1 MITTTRP
8 TLSVLLDEVERIRPI
23 LVEGSVRAE
32 AERRLTDEAWEAM
45 VDAEL
50 FGILAPRH
58 YGGFELPITEAMEV
72 WEAVARCDSAAA
84 WNLVMTSTLA
94 AFAAWLPEA
103 GAREIF
109 ADGQASVAGAL
120 SPPAVATRTA
130 GGWRITGRVPFAS
143 GCHQATWLA
152 MPAFE
157 MDGDAPVIDPTTG
170 DTTPLGMFF
179 PRSEARIHDTWHTV
193 GMRGT
198 GSHDIEVTDLFVPE
212 HRTMV
217 IGPLARPAPGFDG
230 PLYRMLPFPGIL
242 GEATV
247 SVGIAAAALEELIE
261 LARWKVP
268 AYQTAPMRSQQ
279 LVQFA
284 VGKAKGR
291 IDSARD
297 TLHCAAQAAS
307 TVALSGPL
315 TMEAKIR
322 VQLAACCA
330 AEFCAEAVRIVH
342 DAAGSSAIRLDYRFE
357 RHFRDVHVL
366 TQHTSKSS
374 PRYASSGRLLLGLN
388 DDWGGW
394 CDLGDDAAPE
404 S

>member
-157 MDGDAPVIDPTTG
+157 IEGMSPGIDPTTG

-179 PRSEARIHDTWHTV
+179 PVIGSTHPRHLADSWHAWHRLARHRGHRPVRSRAPHD
-193 GMRGT
+193 G
-198 GSHDIEVTDLFVPE
+198 
-212 HRTMV
+212 HRTT
-217 IGPLARPAPGFDG
+217 GPTRTRIRRTA
-230 PLYRMLPFPGIL
+230 LPH
-242 GEATV
+242 
-247 SVGIAAAALEELIE
+247 AALP
-261 LARWKVP
+261 RDP
-268 AYQTAPMRSQQ
+268 RRSHR
-279 LVQFA
+279 
-284 VGKAKGR
+284 VG
-291 IDSARD
+291 RD
-297 TLHCAAQAAS
+297 RR
-307 TVALSGPL
+307 PPPW
-315 TMEAKIR
+315 
-322 VQLAACCA
+322 
-330 AEFCAEAVRIVH
+330 
-342 DAAGSSAIRLDYRFE
+342 
-357 RHFRDVHVL
+357 
-366 TQHTSKSS
+366 KSS
-374 PRYASSGRLLLGLN
+374 SNSPGGRSPPTRRPPCAVSNSCSSL
-388 DDWGGW
+388 
-394 CDLGDDAAPE
+394 
-404 S
+404 